1 MAGRATGRL
10 LYFPEGTFTMNMP
23 SVIFPNLKFWELRD
37 FTIPCFDK
45 LKCVG
50 IFHETPWSTA
60 LHEDAIWDGVSDW

>member
-1 MAGRATGRL
+1 
-10 LYFPEGTFTMNMP
+10 MNMP